1 MIDRP
6 PAGLRCHTRSLICA
20 VTGNLPRPS
29 ARAMAY
35 AMEHLGR
42 LLIVVDRETGFVGPV
57 FSGAIER
64 WCESRE
70 IFLQEVRTMSPPQ

>member
-1 MIDRP
+1 
-6 PAGLRCHTRSLICA
+6 
-20 VTGNLPRPS
+20 
-29 ARAMAY
+29 
-35 AMEHLGR
+35 MEHLGR
-42 LLIVVDRETGFVGPV
+42 LLIVMDWETGFVGPV